1 MNRKE
6 LLIQAEV
13 LTMIAELFYPEEEEC
28 IE

>member
-13 LTMIAELFYPEEEEC
+13 LTMIAELFYPEEEK
-28 IE
+28 

>member
-13 LTMIAELFYPEEEEC
+13 LTMIAELFYPEEKK
-28 IE
+28 